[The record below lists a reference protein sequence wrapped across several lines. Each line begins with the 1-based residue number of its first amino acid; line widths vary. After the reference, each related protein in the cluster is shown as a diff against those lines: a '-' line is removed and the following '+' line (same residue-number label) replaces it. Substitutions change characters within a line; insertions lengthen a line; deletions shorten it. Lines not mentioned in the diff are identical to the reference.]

1 LPYLF
6 AIEQGELFTIIRRI
20 FTIIE
25 FAMSIPSSLLASET
39 ITFEGA
45 IELTQSLLSEIE
57 ADSLRD
63 SYASRLS
70 QAQIE
75 QAVASLV
82 KTKNGARGFFVT
94 YLTDEGQVA
103 DRPSPGV
110 IEALRSAP
118 EIVAELL
125 VKNLAMSAAMVVYHS
140 RHQSEERAAGSARVQ
155 GRSRNLIQMLQMP
168 ACQTVASQMLE
179 SLQNASGEYEEFF
192 QRWGYDSEQ
201 RLAICSAV
209 REAI

>member
-6 AIEQGELFTIIRRI
+6 AIGQRELFTISRI
-20 FTIIE
+20 FTNIE
-25 FAMSIPSSLLASET
+25 LAMSIPSSLLASES

-45 IELTQSLLSEIE
+45 IELTQSLLAQIE
-57 ADSLRD
+57 ADSLGD

-70 QAQIE
+70 QAEIE

-82 KTKNGARGFFVT
+82 KTQNGARGFFVT
-94 YLTDEGQVA
+94 YLTSDGSEA

-140 RHQSEERAAGSARVQ
+140 RHQSGEMAAGSARVQ
-155 GRSRNLIQMLQMP
+155 ERSRNFIQILQLP
-168 ACQTVASQMLE
+168 ACQTIASQMLASLE
-179 SLQNASGEYEEFF
+179 SAEGEYEEFF
-192 QRWGYDSEQ
+192 VRWGYDGEQ
-201 RLAICSAV
+201 KLAIGSAV
-209 REAI
+209 REAIG

>member
-1 LPYLF
+1 
-6 AIEQGELFTIIRRI
+6 
-20 FTIIE
+20 
-25 FAMSIPSSLLASET
+25 MSIPSSLLASDS

-57 ADSLRD
+57 ADG
-63 SYASRLS
+63 LS
-70 QAQIE
+70 QPEIE

-82 KTKNGARGFFVT
+82 KTQNGARGFFVT
-94 YLTDEGQVA
+94 YLTGDASEA

-140 RHQSEERAAGSARVQ
+140 RQSEEMAAGSARVQ
-155 GRSRNLIQMLQMP
+155 ERSRNLIQILQLR
-168 ACQTVASQMLE
+168 ACQTIASQMLA
-179 SLQNASGEYEEFF
+179 SLDSGEGEYEQFF
-192 QRWGYDSEQ
+192 VRWGYDGEQ
-201 RLAICSAV
+201 KLAIGSAV
-209 REAI
+209 RSAIG

>member
-1 LPYLF
+1 
-6 AIEQGELFTIIRRI
+6 
-20 FTIIE
+20 
-25 FAMSIPSSLLASET
+25 MSIPSSLLASES

-75 QAVASLV
+75 QAVTSLV
-82 KTKNGARGFFVT
+82 KTQNGARGFFVT

-103 DRPSPGV
+103 DSPSPGV
-110 IEALRSAP
+110 IEALRSTP

-155 GRSRNLIQMLQMP
+155 ERSRNLIQILQLP
-168 ACQTVASQMLE
+168 ACQTIASQMLA
-179 SLQNASGEYEEFF
+179 SLQSAEGEYEEFF
-192 QRWGYDSEQ
+192 QRWGYDDEQ
-201 RLAICSAV
+201 KLAIASAV
-209 REAI
+209 GEAI

>member
-1 LPYLF
+1 MS
-6 AIEQGELFTIIRRI
+6 GI
-20 FTIIE
+20 FTSIK
-25 FAMSIPSSLLASET
+25 FDMSIPSSLLASES

-45 IELTQSLLSEIE
+45 IELTQSLLAEIE
-57 ADSLRD
+57 ADFLRD

-70 QAQIE
+70 EAEIE

-103 DRPSPGV
+103 DSPSPGA

-125 VKNLAMSAAMVVYHS
+125 VKNLAMSSAMVVYHS

-155 GRSRNLIQMLQMP
+155 GRSRKLIQMLQMP
-168 ACQTVASQMLE
+168 ACQTVASEMLAD
-179 SLQNASGEYEEFF
+179 LQNASGEYQEFF
-192 QRWGYDSEQ
+192 ERWGYDDEQ
-201 RLAICSAV
+201 KLAIRSAV
-209 REAI
+209 SEAIG

>member
-6 AIEQGELFTIIRRI
+6 AIGQWELFTIMSGI
-20 FTIIE
+20 FTSIE
-25 FAMSIPSSLLASET
+25 LAMSIPSSLLASES

-57 ADSLRD
+57 ADQ
-63 SYASRLS
+63 LS
-70 QAQIE
+70 EAQIE

-94 YLTDEGQVA
+94 YLTDERQVA
-103 DRPSPGV
+103 DRPSPGA

-125 VKNLAMSAAMVVYHS
+125 VKNLAMSSAMVVYHT

-155 GRSRNLIQMLQMP
+155 GRSRKLIQILQMP
-168 ACQTVASQMLE
+168 ACQTIASEMLAN
-179 SLQNASGEYEEFF
+179 LQNASGEYQEFF
-192 QRWGYDSEQ
+192 ERWGYDDEQ
-201 RLAICSAV
+201 KLAIRSAV
-209 REAI
+209 SEAIG

>member
-1 LPYLF
+1 MPCLF
-6 AIEQGELFTIIRRI
+6 AIGQRELFTIIRGI
-20 FTIIE
+20 LTIIE
-25 FAMSIPSSLLASET
+25 FFMNIPSSLLASES

-57 ADSLRD
+57 AH
-63 SYASRLS
+63 RLS

-82 KTKNGARGFFVT
+82 KTPNGARGFFVT

-103 DRPSPGV
+103 DSPSPGV
-110 IEALRSAP
+110 IEALRSTP

-155 GRSRNLIQMLQMP
+155 GRSRNLIQILQMP
-168 ACQTVASQMLE
+168 ACQTVASQMLA
-179 SLQNASGEYEEFF
+179 SLQSASGEYEEFF
-192 QRWGYDSEQ
+192 QRWGYDDEQ
-201 RLAICSAV
+201 KLAIGSAV
-209 REAI
+209 GEAIG

>member
-6 AIEQGELFTIIRRI
+6 AIGQWELFTIISGI
-20 FTIIE
+20 FTNIE
-25 FAMSIPSSLLASET
+25 FAMSIPSSLLASES

-57 ADSLRD
+57 AD
-63 SYASRLS
+63 RLS
-70 QAQIE
+70 EAQIE

-103 DRPSPGV
+103 DRPSPGA

-125 VKNLAMSAAMVVYHS
+125 VKNLAMSSAMVVYHS

-155 GRSRNLIQMLQMP
+155 GRSRNLIQILLLP

-192 QRWGYDSEQ
+192 ERWGYDDEQ
-201 RLAICSAV
+201 KLAIRSAV
-209 REAI
+209 GEAI